1 MTTNLSELSTFDE
14 IYYGSR
20 RVFFRHVDGQVHPFI
35 LNEWVDG
42 SNEEEKK
49 KAFQRFQK
57 HFIDGNEHP
66 IVVPGIPALDFV
78 NKSSQV
84 IKKAKIDNAPLFNE
98 SLPEVIQRPLI
109 KCPED
114 NSTISE
120 SVCVGIASGRRSALI
135 KLANGKWYRLKGC
148 GNDCE
153 GFPVRLTSSPVTNT
167 TDGSV
172 SSCWQDIRGC
182 AFPHTAV
189 YRC

>member
-1 MTTNLSELSTFDE
+1 MTTNLFEQSTF
-14 IYYGSR
+14 GRR
-20 RVFFRHVDGQVHPFI
+20 RVFSRHVEGKVHPFI

-42 SNEEEKK
+42 SNEEERKITI
-49 KAFQRFQK
+49 QRLQK
-57 HFIDGNEHP
+57 HFIDGYEHP

-78 NKSSQV
+78 NKV
-84 IKKAKIDNAPLFNE
+84 IKRAKIDNAPLFNE

-109 KCPED
+109 KCPE
-114 NSTISE
+114 NYSTISE
-120 SVCVGIASGRRSALI
+120 SLCVGIASGRRSALI

-153 GFPVRLTSSPVTNT
+153 GFPVRLTSSPVTT
-167 TDGSV
+167 GSVV

-189 YRC
+189 